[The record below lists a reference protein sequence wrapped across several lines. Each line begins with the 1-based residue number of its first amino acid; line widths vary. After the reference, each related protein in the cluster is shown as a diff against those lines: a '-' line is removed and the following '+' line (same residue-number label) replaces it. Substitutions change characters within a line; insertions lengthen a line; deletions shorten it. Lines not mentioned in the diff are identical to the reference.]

1 VNGEIGALDLA
12 TEPEDGVAQ
21 LDEFRT
27 HYEMYAPMV
36 YRRCK
41 SLLGNE
47 DDALDAMQAVFVR
60 LLEKRPEIKD
70 PPAFLYK
77 AATHTCLNLIRS
89 DKRYRDRIAN
99 KTLVEI
105 AQSEDQ
111 RWLSARSS
119 LAALFGAASE
129 STRLMAVMH
138 YVDGMTLE
146 QVAQATDMS
155 VSGVRKRL
163 RKLRA
168 RLQFLEAGHTT

>member
-1 VNGEIGALDLA
+1 
-12 TEPEDGVAQ
+12 
-21 LDEFRT
+21 
-27 HYEMYAPMV
+27 M
-36 YRRCK
+36 
-41 SLLGNE
+41 
-47 DDALDAMQAVFVR
+47 
-60 LLEKRPEIKD
+60 KRVLVLFAH
-70 PPAFLYK
+70 PAFQK
-77 AATHTCLNLIRS
+77 SR
-89 DKRYRDRIAN
+89 AN